1 MNETTLPA
9 APETASGLVE
19 NLTKDLKNQK
29 LDIPGFPDI
38 AMRLNRALQDENVA
52 VAEVV
57 SLINSEP
64 ALVSRLIGLSNSA
77 AFNPSNQSIADLKT
91 AVARLGFKIVWG
103 AAASYSIRQ
112 LEQQEWLRPVRPWLA
127 EIWLNSNAVAAI
139 CFVVAKKIRILP
151 ADEALVAGLLHRIG
165 HLYLL
170 TYSQRH
176 GIDIQTDPAWDKV
189 VEKWHANIAR
199 EILRR
204 WGLPSHVADTVGY
217 QDAMA
222 SNDADDLTPFA
233 KLLSGA
239 KLYNAVRDQQGSQLA
254 TEATAVLEATE
265 LWGHSFLHLVADC
278 HDEIAA
284 MRSSMG

>member
-1 MNETTLPA
+1 MPA
-9 APETASGLVE
+9 APKTASGLVE

-57 SLINSEP
+57 SLTNSEP

-77 AFNPSNQSIADLKT
+77 AFNASNQSIADLKT
-91 AVARLGFKIVWG
+91 AVGRLGFKIVWG
-103 AAASYSIRQ
+103 AAASYSIR
-112 LEQQEWLRPVRPWLA
+112 
-127 EIWLNSNAVAAI
+127 
-139 CFVVAKKIRILP
+139 
-151 ADEALVAGLLHRIG
+151 
-165 HLYLL
+165 
-170 TYSQRH
+170 
-176 GIDIQTDPAWDKV
+176 
-189 VEKWHANIAR
+189 
-199 EILRR
+199 
-204 WGLPSHVADTVGY
+204 
-217 QDAMA
+217 
-222 SNDADDLTPFA
+222 
-233 KLLSGA
+233 
-239 KLYNAVRDQQGSQLA
+239 QLA